1 MSFIANEGYRYVLCE
16 KVDNILRFGDVVR
29 GYVLSNPTIKEP
41 ISPLKS
47 ESHNYK
53 IDIEMPTYSVVLTPC
68 CSIGESTISLT
79 PLIKVRSNFFK
90 NPYFAEDLTR
100 INRKMEPQQAH
111 SPDEW
116 EKFSPE
122 EKQRYLAEG
131 INYALLN
138 LFIYEENEI
147 FKKYL
152 LRQQEIGGY
161 MIDFKNIYTIKCA
174 MIKRPEKVKPEDAP
188 IIESKV
194 LQLSGQTRSELR
206 DKIAYYYSKIP
217 EEDEILED

>member
-1 MSFIANEGYRYVLCE
+1 MKDMGMFYAEE
-16 KVDNILRFGDVVR
+16 TDNCLRFGDVVR
-29 GYVLSNPTIKEP
+29 GYILPNITIKEP
-41 ISPLKS
+41 ILSFKS
-47 ESHNYK
+47 ESHNYT
-53 IDIEMPTYSVVLTPC
+53 IDVEMPYSVVLTPC

-79 PLIKVRSNFFK
+79 PLINVRSDFFK
-90 NPYFAEDLTR
+90 NPYYAEDLTR
-100 INRKMEPQQAH
+100 INRLMKPQQSL
-111 SPDEW
+111 SPDEL

-122 EKQRYLAEG
+122 EKQISLAKG

-147 FKKYL
+147 FKKYT
-152 LRQQEIGGY
+152 LRKREITYY

-174 MIKRPEKVKPEDAP
+174 MVKRPEKAKPEDAP

-194 LQLSGQTRSELR
+194 LQLSIQARSELR
-206 DKIAYYYSKIP
+206 DKIIYYYSRIP

>member
-1 MSFIANEGYRYVLCE
+1 MFYAEE
-16 KVDNILRFGDVVR
+16 TDNYLRFGDVVR
-29 GYVLSNPTIKEP
+29 GYILPNTTIKEP
-41 ISPLKS
+41 ILSFKS
-47 ESHNYK
+47 ESHNYT
-53 IDIEMPTYSVVLTPC
+53 IDVEMPYSVVLTPC

-100 INRKMEPQQAH
+100 INRMMEPQQAH

-116 EKFSPE
+116 EKFSLE
-122 EKQRYLAEG
+122 EQQRYLAEE

-138 LFIYEENEI
+138 LFIYEESEK
-147 FKKYL
+147 FKKYT
-152 LRQQEIGGY
+152 LRRREITYY
-161 MIDFKNIYTIKCA
+161 MINFKNIYTTKCT
-174 MIKRPEKVKPEDAP
+174 MIKRPEELKPEDAP

-194 LQLSGQTRSELR
+194 LQLSIQARSELR
-206 DKIAYYYSKIP
+206 DKIAYYYSRIP

>member
-1 MSFIANEGYRYVLCE
+1 MFYT
-16 KVDNILRFGDVVR
+16 KKMDNILRFGDVVR
-29 GYVLSNPTIKEP
+29 GYILSNPTIKEP

-79 PLIKVRSNFFK
+79 PLIKVRSDFFK
-90 NPYFAEDLTR
+90 NPYYAEDLTR
-100 INRKMEPQQAH
+100 INRTMKPQQ
-111 SPDEW
+111 SLPPDEW
-116 EKFSPE
+116 ENLSL
-122 EKQRYLAEG
+122 EKQQRHLAEE

-147 FKKYL
+147 FKKHT
-152 LRQQEIGGY
+152 LRQREITYY
-161 MIDFKNIYTIKCA
+161 MIDFKNIHKIKCA

-194 LQLSGQTRSELR
+194 LQLSVQARSELR
-206 DKIAYYYSKIP
+206 NKISYYYSREPK
-217 EEDEILED
+217 EDKILED

>member
-1 MSFIANEGYRYVLCE
+1 MFYAE
-16 KVDNILRFGDVVR
+16 KTDNYLRFGDVVR
-29 GYVLSNPTIKEP
+29 GYILPNTTIKEP
-41 ISPLKS
+41 ILSFKS
-47 ESHNYK
+47 ESHNYT
-53 IDIEMPTYSVVLTPC
+53 IDIEMPYSVVLTPC

-79 PLIKVRSNFFK
+79 PLIKVRSKFLK

-116 EKFSPE
+116 ENFSLE
-122 EKQRYLAEG
+122 EQQRYLEEE

-147 FKKYL
+147 FKKYT
-152 LRQQEIGGY
+152 LRKREITYY
-161 MIDFKNIYTIKCA
+161 MINFKDIYTMKCA
-174 MIKRPEKVKPEDAP
+174 MIKRPEELKPEDAP

-194 LQLSGQTRSELR
+194 LQLSIQARSELR
-206 DKIAYYYSKIP
+206 DKIVFYYSRIP

>member
-1 MSFIANEGYRYVLCE
+1 MFYAEE
-16 KVDNILRFGDVVR
+16 TDNYLRFGDVVR
-29 GYVLSNPTIKEP
+29 GYILPNTTIKEP
-41 ISPLKS
+41 ILSFKS
-47 ESHNYK
+47 ESHNYT
-53 IDIEMPTYSVVLTPC
+53 IDVEMPYSVVLTPC

-111 SPDEW
+111 SPGEW
-116 EKFSPE
+116 KNFSLE
-122 EKQRYLAEG
+122 EQQRYLAEG

-138 LFIYEENEI
+138 LFIYDENEI
-147 FKKYL
+147 FKKYT
-152 LRQQEIGGY
+152 LRKREITYY
-161 MIDFKNIYTIKCA
+161 MINFKGTYTMKCA
-174 MIKRPEKVKPEDAP
+174 MIKRPEELKPEDAP

-194 LQLSGQTRSELR
+194 LQLSIQARSELR
-206 DKIAYYYSKIP
+206 DKIVYYYSRIP

>member
-1 MSFIANEGYRYVLCE
+1 MFYAE
-16 KVDNILRFGDVVR
+16 KTDNYLRFGDVIG
-29 GYVLSNPTIKEP
+29 GYILPNTTIKEP
-41 ISPLKS
+41 ILSFKS
-47 ESHNYK
+47 ESHNYT
-53 IDIEMPTYSVVLTPC
+53 IDVELSYSVVLTPC

-100 INRKMEPQQAH
+100 INRKMEPQQAY
-111 SPDEW
+111 SPVEW
-116 EKFSPE
+116 GKFSLEAQQRHLE
-122 EKQRYLAEG
+122 EE

-147 FKKYL
+147 FKKYT
-152 LRQQEIGGY
+152 LRGREITYY
-161 MIDFKNIYTIKCA
+161 MINFRDIYTMKCA
-174 MIKRPEKVKPEDAP
+174 MIKRPEELKPEDAP

-194 LQLSGQTRSELR
+194 LQLSIQARSELR
-206 DKIAYYYSKIP
+206 DKIVFYYSRIP